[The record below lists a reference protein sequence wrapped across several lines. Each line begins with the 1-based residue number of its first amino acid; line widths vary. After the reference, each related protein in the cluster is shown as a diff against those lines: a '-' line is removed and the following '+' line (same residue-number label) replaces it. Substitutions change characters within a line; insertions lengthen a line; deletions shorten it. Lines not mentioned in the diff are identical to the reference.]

1 MRDFRLA
8 FRRLAHQ
15 SGFALVAI
23 LTLAVGIGANTA
35 IFSLVDGVLLR
46 PLAFPQ
52 PEQLVSLDE
61 SIPQFVGKYPFFPVN
76 AASFHAWEQQSKLLA
91 GAAILQPNTWVM
103 TGNGEPQQVHGA
115 IISAGMFKVL
125 GVPPRLGRDFL
136 ASEDVHNQ
144 NHVVILSD
152 AFWQSQFHADPGIL
166 GRTIDLDGTA
176 CQIVGVMPP
185 NFPFPYG
192 EELGTFF
199 GSGLSGGPMQI
210 FRPAGVDFASA
221 PVVGNFNYLTF
232 ARLKPGVT
240 AAQLR
245 AELDVITANLLA
257 AKHAPAG
264 ITVHAVV
271 TPLRD
276 MIVGDHGL
284 GLWMLL
290 AAVGAILLIVCLNL
304 ANLLL
309 VRVHGRGHELAIRLA
324 LGASRG
330 RLIRETVAEGLLL
343 SITGGVLGILGAQ
356 AALRW
361 LVSAAP
367 AGIPRLN
374 EVGLNPTVL
383 AFAVVVALICGVLFS
398 LWPAL
403 RSAGADPQSA
413 LRSGGRSASDSGQ
426 RLRARAWL
434 VGAQTALAALILV
447 VAGLLTASYWN
458 LLDVN
463 KGFQPHDVV
472 TAEIEWEGNHSQ
484 RVQFFKNVL
493 DKLGTLPGVQAAGLI
508 DTIPTQ
514 GVTDTDLLSRPGDTR
529 QLVDR
534 PLAAFSAVSPGYFE
548 AMGIPLLEG
557 RTFTDAE
564 VQAAGVPAP
573 KTGAAPP
580 IAAVVSAYTAAQQW
594 PGQDALGKQ
603 FGQSEPEKQLFTVVG
618 VVADVR
624 AQGLEKSPGL
634 AVYLPYTY
642 NVPSGIA
649 VAMRTAAPLAALAP
663 RVRSAVWSVQPA
675 AAIPRIETMGSV
687 VSASVAGRRF
697 QLSLVVVF
705 AFCAL
710 FLAALGIYGV
720 IAYSIER
727 RTGEIGI
734 RMTMGASTGDL
745 VAMVMRQGLMPV
757 FAGLLVGLAA
767 ALALGKVMASLLFGI
782 HAGNPWVIAAI
793 SLVLLAVAAL
803 ACAIPARRAT
813 QVSPVSVLRS

>member
-1 MRDFRLA
+1 
-8 FRRLAHQ
+8 
-15 SGFALVAI
+15 
-23 LTLAVGIGANTA
+23 
-35 IFSLVDGVLLR
+35 
-46 PLAFPQ
+46 
-52 PEQLVSLDE
+52 
-61 SIPQFVGKYPFFPVN
+61 
-76 AASFHAWEQQSKLLA
+76 
-91 GAAILQPNTWVM
+91 
-103 TGNGEPQQVHGA
+103 
-115 IISAGMFKVL
+115 
-125 GVPPRLGRDFL
+125 
-136 ASEDVHNQ
+136 
-144 NHVVILSD
+144 
-152 AFWQSQFHADPGIL
+152 
-166 GRTIDLDGTA
+166 
-176 CQIVGVMPP
+176 
-185 NFPFPYG
+185 
-192 EELGTFF
+192 
-199 GSGLSGGPMQI
+199 
-210 FRPAGVDFASA
+210 
-221 PVVGNFNYLTF
+221 
-232 ARLKPGVT
+232 
-240 AAQLR
+240 
-245 AELDVITANLLA
+245 
-257 AKHAPAG
+257 
-264 ITVHAVV
+264 
-271 TPLRD
+271 
-276 MIVGDHGL
+276 
-284 GLWMLL
+284 
-290 AAVGAILLIVCLNL
+290 
-304 ANLLL
+304 
-309 VRVHGRGHELAIRLA
+309 
-324 LGASRG
+324 
-330 RLIRETVAEGLLL
+330 
-343 SITGGVLGILGAQ
+343 
-356 AALRW
+356 
-361 LVSAAP
+361 
-367 AGIPRLN
+367 
-374 EVGLNPTVL
+374 
-383 AFAVVVALICGVLFS
+383 
-398 LWPAL
+398 
-403 RSAGADPQSA
+403 
-413 LRSGGRSASDSGQ
+413 
-426 RLRARAWL
+426 
-434 VGAQTALAALILV
+434 V

-493 DKLGTLPGVQAAGLI
+493 DKLGTLPGVQVAGLI

-514 GVTDTDLLSRPGDTR
+514 GVNDTDLLSRPGDTR

-548 AMGIPLLEG
+548 AMGIPLLKG

-624 AQGLEKSPGL
+624 AQGLEKTPGL

-642 NVPSGIA
+642 NVPGGIA
-649 VAMRTAAPLAALAP
+649 VAMRTTVPLSALAP

-697 QLSLVVVF
+697 QLSLVVAF

-782 HAGNPWVIAAI
+782 HAGSPLVIAAI

>member
-8 FRRLAHQ
+8 FRRLVHQ
-15 SGFALVAI
+15 KGFALVAI
-23 LTLAVGIGANTA
+23 MTLAVGIGANTA

-46 PLAFPQ
+46 PLAYPQ

-76 AASFHAWEQQSKLLA
+76 ASSFHAWEQQSKLLS
-91 GAAILQPNTWVM
+91 GIAIMQPSTWVM
-103 TGNGEPQQVHGA
+103 TGNGEPRQVNGA
-115 IISAGMFKVL
+115 TISAGMFKVL

-136 ASEDVHNQ
+136 ASEDLHNQ

-152 AFWQSQFHADPGIL
+152 AYWRSQFHADPGIL

-185 NFPFPYG
+185 DFPFPYG
-192 EELGTFF
+192 EELGSFF
-199 GSGLSGGPMQI
+199 GSGLNGGPMQI
-210 FRPAGVDFASA
+210 FRPAGVDFATA
-221 PVVGNFNYLTF
+221 QVVGNFNYLSF

-240 AAQLR
+240 ATQLR
-245 AELDVITANLLA
+245 AELDVITANMMA
-257 AKHAPAG
+257 ARHAPAG
-264 ITVHAVV
+264 ITVNTVV

-276 MIVGDHGL
+276 LIVGDHGL

-324 LGASRG
+324 LGASRS

-343 SITGGVLGILGAQ
+343 SVCGGVLGVLGAQ

-361 LVSAAP
+361 LVAAAP
-367 AGIPRLN
+367 SGIPRLN
-374 EVGLNPTVL
+374 EVGLNPVVL
-383 AFAVVVALICGVLFS
+383 AFAVGVALICGVLFS

-434 VGAQTALAALILV
+434 VGAQTALAALVLV

-463 KGFQPHDVV
+463 TGFQPHDVV
-472 TAEIEWEGNHSQ
+472 TAEVEWEGNHNQ
-484 RVQFFKNVL
+484 RVQFFKNTL
-493 DKLGTLPGVQAAGLI
+493 DKLGGLPGVSAVGLI

-514 GVTDTDLLSRPGDTR
+514 GVNDTDLLSRPGDSR
-529 QLVDR
+529 RLVDR
-534 PLAAFSAVSPGYFE
+534 PLAAYSAVSPGYFQ
-548 AMGIPLLEG
+548 AMGIPLIEG
-557 RTFTDAE
+557 RTFTEAE
-564 VQAAGVPAP
+564 VEAAGVPAP

-580 IAAVVSAYTAAQQW
+580 IAALVSAYTAAQQW

-624 AQGLEKSPGL
+624 AQGLEKTPGL
-634 AVYLPYTY
+634 AIYLPYTY
-642 NVPSGIA
+642 NVPGGIA
-649 VAMRTAAPLAALAP
+649 VDAHHGPAIGACAPGAQRGVERAAGGGDSTHPDHGRCGFGVGGRAALP
-663 RVRSAVWSVQPA
+663 
-675 AAIPRIETMGSV
+675 T
-687 VSASVAGRRF
+687 
-697 QLSLVVVF
+697 
-705 AFCAL
+705 
-710 FLAALGIYGV
+710 
-720 IAYSIER
+720 
-727 RTGEIGI
+727 
-734 RMTMGASTGDL
+734 
-745 VAMVMRQGLMPV
+745 
-757 FAGLLVGLAA
+757 
-767 ALALGKVMASLLFGI
+767 LFGGGVRFLRLVPGG
-782 HAGNPWVIAAI
+782 AGHLRRDRLLHRAAH
-793 SLVLLAVAAL
+793 
-803 ACAIPARRAT
+803 R
-813 QVSPVSVLRS
+813 